1 MVSDYLII
9 SRVKECWY
17 LLALFSCYIVSFLSS
32 SIIYWFLCF
41 CQLCRMSWVYWDRC
55 MLWYVWM
62 KILPFFDMDTCQQRM
77 LLQWGK
83 KCQNSV
89 LKFDHMHLP
98 WSVPLVFLMHFWVLS
113 HITGLIQ
120 IHGLLNFSKLM
131 QIYAYDWGMGWASVV
146 SKSE

>member
-1 MVSDYLII
+1 MLKSVVSTLLVGSKCEADPFIDFFAFIYL
-9 SRVKECWY
+9 
-17 LLALFSCYIVSFLSS
+17 
-32 SIIYWFLCF
+32 
-41 CQLCRMSWVYWDRC
+41 LCRMSWVYWDRC

-98 WSVPLVFLMHFWVLS
+98 WSVPLVFLMHFWALS
-113 HITGLIQ
+113 HIIGLIQ
-120 IHGLLNFSKLM
+120 ILGLLNFSKLM
-131 QIYAYDWGMGWASVV
+131 QISAYDWDMRLACLW
-146 SKSE
+146 